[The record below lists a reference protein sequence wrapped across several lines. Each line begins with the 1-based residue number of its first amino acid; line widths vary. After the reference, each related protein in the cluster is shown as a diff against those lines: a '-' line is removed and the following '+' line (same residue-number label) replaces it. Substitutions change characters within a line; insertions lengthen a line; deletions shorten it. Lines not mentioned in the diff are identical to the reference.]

1 MSLDETPIDNP
12 EGWVADHLKRYL
24 ATNGEDGHEW
34 RGITTLALTTLG
46 RRSGKPRRTML
57 IYGKDGDRYVVVASK
72 GGAPEHPLWYENLT
86 AHPEVVVQVLADRFH
101 ARARTAEGEERARL
115 WKLMAG
121 IFPNYDEY
129 QQKTSRE
136 IPVVVL
142 ERIQP
147 T

>member
-12 EGWVADHLKRYL
+12 ADWVADHLKRYI

-34 RGITTLALTTLG
+34 RGTNTLALTTLG

-57 IYGKDGDRYVVVASK
+57 IYGTDGDRYVVVASK
-72 GGAPEHPLWYENLT
+72 GGAPENPLWYENL
-86 AHPEVVVQVLADRFH
+86 AANSEVVVQVLADRFH

-115 WKLMAG
+115 WKIMAK
-121 IFPNYDEY
+121 IWPDYDNY

-142 ERIQP
+142 ERI
-147 T
+147 

>member
-1 MSLDETPIDNP
+1 
-12 EGWVADHLKRYL
+12 
-24 ATNGEDGHEW
+24 
-34 RGITTLALTTLG
+34 
-46 RRSGKPRRTML
+46 
-57 IYGKDGDRYVVVASK
+57 VVASK
-72 GGAPEHPLWYENLT
+72 GGAPENPLWYENL
-86 AHPEVVVQVLADRFH
+86 AANSEVVVQVLADRFH

-142 ERIQP
+142 ERI
-147 T
+147 

>member
-1 MSLDETPIDNP
+1 MSLDETPIDNSTD
-12 EGWVADHLKRYL
+12 WVADHLKRYI

-34 RGITTLALTTLG
+34 HGTTTLALTTLG

-57 IYGKDGDRYVVVASK
+57 IYGEDAGRYVVVASK
-72 GGAPEHPLWYENLT
+72 GGAPENPLWYENL
-86 AHPEVVVQVLADRFH
+86 AANPEVVVQVLADRFH

-142 ERIQP
+142 ERI
-147 T
+147 

>member
-12 EGWVADHLKRYL
+12 TDWVADHLKRYL

-115 WKLMAG
+115 WKRMAG

-142 ERIQP
+142 ERI
-147 T
+147 